1 MRQCRV
7 DFLRHAATFVRIAE
21 AGSLSNAARTLSLS
35 VAMVS
40 RQLSALERELGVEL
54 VRRNTRRLQITEH
67 GEAFLRQ
74 ARRLLDAESDARNAV
89 DIGAVQGRL
98 LMSVPSSFAQPEMG
112 GMISA
117 IVREHPRI
125 ELDVRYEDRVVDL
138 LAEGVD
144 LAVRAGVSLP
154 DSPFLGARRIGKIDR
169 VLVASPRLIARH
181 GRIKTLRDLSSA
193 PCLTQGHTVAWT
205 FEESGAPVVVEI
217 RSAMRTNSIIALKQL
232 AIEGLGV
239 ARLPVWLA
247 QPALESKALVRI
259 VPSASLPSAEL
270 YAVFLQAARRSNVVR
285 AALDVIVRRM
295 PQALRIDGAG
305 A

>member
-1 MRQCRV
+1 MQQCLV
-7 DFLRHAATFVRIAE
+7 DLLRHAATFVRIAE
-21 AGSLSNAARTLSLS
+21 AGSLSSAARTLSLS

-74 ARRLLDAESDARNAV
+74 ARRLLDAEADARNAV
-89 DIGAVQGRL
+89 EIGVVQGRL

-112 GMISA
+112 GLIAS
-117 IVREHPRI
+117 ILREHPRI
-125 ELDVRYEDRVVDL
+125 ELEVRYEDRVVDL

-144 LAVRAGVSLP
+144 LAVRAGVTPP
-154 DSPFLGARRIGKIDR
+154 DSPFLGAKKIGKIDR
-169 VLVASPRLIARH
+169 VMVASPKLLARH

-193 PCLTQGHTVAWT
+193 PCLTQGHASAWT
-205 FEESGAPVVVEI
+205 FEQDGAPVVVEI
-217 RSAMRTNSIIALKQL
+217 RSALRTNSIIALKQL

-239 ARLPVWLA
+239 ARLPAWLA
-247 QPALESKALVRI
+247 QPALESKALVQI
-259 VPSASLPSAEL
+259 VPAASLPSAEL
-270 YAVFLQAARRSNVVR
+270 YAVFAQAARRSNVVR
-285 AALDVIVRRM
+285 AALDVLTRRM
-295 PQALRIDGAG
+295 PKALRLAG